1 MFQYISETYMFLKT
15 NTCVRYMH
23 KIVHVHVLV
32 FEKLPEYIKHKQTN
46 KQKQKYNRIV
56 AHVHLFIIV
65 YRV

>member
-1 MFQYISETYMFLKT
+1 
-15 NTCVRYMH
+15 MH